1 MLSAAENSV
10 NNITSNVLEIQLH
23 AFAHWFAPRQGGKY
37 YFFVIFKTVPVV
49 SFWLRK
55 TWERQTHLFLDKT
68 LQ

>member
-37 YFFVIFKTVPVV
+37 YFFCHF
-49 SFWLRK
+49 
-55 TWERQTHLFLDKT
+55 
-68 LQ
+68 